1 MLDNEVFNLREL
13 TLRELHE
20 INCELYDR
28 FIDEVV
34 NKLLEYVFTMDSN
47 KEFLQA
53 RIHRVTSEAFLC
65 GFWTERDYYLSL
77 FGASYSN
84 AAIQDFIRNVENNVP
99 EIHAFFEADHGASNF
114 VGKWVLTRL
123 EHSSCARFLPK
134 FTIVKI
140 IGCGDRGYDIQT
152 ESGIRMLECG
162 WEV

>member
-1 MLDNEVFNLREL
+1 MREL

-34 NKLLEYVFTMDSN
+34 NKLLESVFTMDSN
-47 KEFLQA
+47 KEFLHE
-53 RIHRVTSEAFLC
+53 RIHRVTSEAFSC

-77 FGASYSN
+77 FGASYAN

-99 EIHAFFEADHGASNF
+99 EIHAFFEADHGERNF
-114 VGKWVLTRL
+114 VGKWVLTRV
-123 EHSSCARFLPK
+123 EHSSCDRSIPK

-140 IGCGDRGYDIQT
+140 ISCGDRGYDIQT
-152 ESGIRMLECG
+152 ESGIIMLECG